1 MTQARVLLLLLA
13 SVCVLVLPA
22 IGHTQTPLT
31 VQTAGGEVSV
41 IADRFEQI
49 GADDLLVATGNAEVI
64 RGSARL
70 LADRIEI
77 NRATG
82 DATAVG
88 RVIFYDGDDRLTG
101 QRIDYNIKT
110 GTGVVYQGEAQA
122 APYYRILGERME
134 RLGDSVYRVRRG
146 VFTTCE
152 EEVPWWSF
160 RLGSAT
166 ADLEDIVWG
175 TNASFW
181 VKKLPLIP
189 FFPAFAAA
197 IRRERQSGFLAPEV
211 GSSSRKGFF
220 AEVPFYWAISDSQ
233 DATLTFLAYSKLG
246 FGAGGEYRYVLSQ
259 EQRGAMSGAFVYEGL
274 DRGAVRG
281 YGSAKHQWEIAKGF
295 SLYADLNGVSDDQ
308 VLRDYA
314 SELQRRSAQRAESNL
329 FVTKTWT
336 SWNFVS
342 RVYWYQDLTI
352 DRPVELQRAPELTL
366 QGVRQVLPGVPGV
379 LYQVDSSLVN
389 FLRYVG
395 SEGVRFDLH
404 PLLTR
409 PIPLAG
415 YVTVTPFVGGRATV
429 YSKTVTGT
437 HIPLGGGPPVEATK
451 DDPRVRE
458 LLEFGSDAESR
469 ASRVYT
475 MGGWGGL
482 SAMLHSIEPR
492 VHYIRIIGH
501 NFSNLPQWTDIDQIP
516 EASWFEYSLTN
527 RFRGKTIGSD
537 TAEATRL
544 DLVRLVVANAYDFQA
559 RRWGN
564 VAGDLRLQPSS
575 ILSLHADASY
585 SVMGEGLQA
594 YTTDVSIDI
603 PRVIGTVG
611 LRYNREQPV
620 SPPYFVQVPGTL
632 NTGSNVPDSSSTHF
646 LQGAVAVE
654 LWRNL
659 VVKAQTNWDLRTDTF
674 VESRFGLDFKFEC
687 WAFSAEYVKRSR
699 DITTGQSA
707 DDEFRFALHLLGL
720 GNIVSTKMGASM
732 LDSGPKFK

>member
-1 MTQARVLLLLLA
+1 MTQARVSLLLLV
-13 SVCVLVLPA
+13 SVSVLVLPA
-22 IGHTQTPLT
+22 VGHTQTPVT

-41 IADRFEQI
+41 IADRFEQM
-49 GADDLLVATGNAEVI
+49 DDLLVATGNAEVI

-77 NRATG
+77 NRASG

-88 RVIFYDGDDRLTG
+88 RVIFYDGDHRLTG

-110 GTGVVYQGEAQA
+110 GTGVVYQGEAHA
-122 APYYRILGERME
+122 PPYYRIVGERME
-134 RLGDSVYRVRRG
+134 RLGDSVYRVQGG

-166 ADLEDIVWG
+166 ADLEDLVWG

-181 VKKLPLIP
+181 VKNLPLIP

-197 IRRERQSGFLAPEV
+197 VRRERQSGFLAPEV
-211 GSSSRKGFF
+211 GHSSRKGFF

-246 FGAGGEYRYVLSQ
+246 FGAGGEYRYILSQ
-259 EQRGAMSGAFVYEGL
+259 EQKGTMNGAFVYEGL
-274 DRGAVRG
+274 DRGAFRG
-281 YGSAKHQWEIAKGF
+281 YGSAKHEWQIAKGF
-295 SLYADLNGVSDDQ
+295 SLYANLNGVTDDE

-314 SELQRRSAQRAESNL
+314 SELDRRSAQRAESNL
-329 FVTKTWT
+329 FITKTW
-336 SWNFVS
+336 SDWNWNFVG
-342 RVYWYQDLTI
+342 RVYWYQDLTT
-352 DRPVELQRAPELTL
+352 DRPVELQRVPELTL
-366 QGVRQVLPGVPGV
+366 QGIRQVLPGVPGV
-379 LYQVDSSLVN
+379 LYQVDSSFVN
-389 FLRYVG
+389 FFRYVG
-395 SEGVRFDLH
+395 SEGARFDLH
-404 PLLTR
+404 PLLSR

-415 YVTVTPFVGGRATV
+415 FVTVTPFVGGRATI

-437 HIPLGGGPPVEATK
+437 HIPVGGGPPVEDTN

-469 ASRVYT
+469 VSRAYT

-501 NFSNLPQWTDIDQIP
+501 HFTKLPQWTDLDQIP
-516 EASWFEYSLTN
+516 EASWFEYSVTN
-527 RFRGKTIGSD
+527 RLRGKTVSSD
-537 TAEATRL
+537 TAEAARL

-559 RRWGN
+559 HQWGN
-564 VAGDLRLQPSS
+564 VAGDLTLRPSS

-585 SVMGEGLQA
+585 NVMGQGLQA
-594 YTTDVSIDI
+594 YTADVGISV
-603 PRVIGTVG
+603 PRVDATVG
-611 LRYNREQPV
+611 LRYTREQPV
-620 SPPYFVQVPGTL
+620 SPPYFVQVPGTF
-632 NTGSNVPDSSSTHF
+632 NPGSNVSESSYTNF
-646 LQGAVAVE
+646 LQGAVAVDV
-654 LWRNL
+654 WRNL
-659 VVKAQTNWDLRTDTF
+659 VVRVQTNWDLQSGTF
-674 VESRFGLDFKFEC
+674 VESRFGLDFKFDC
-687 WAFSAEYVKRSR
+687 WAFSAEYVKRTK

-720 GNIVSTKMGASM
+720 GNVVSTKMGASM
-732 LDSGPKFK
+732 LDSGPSFK